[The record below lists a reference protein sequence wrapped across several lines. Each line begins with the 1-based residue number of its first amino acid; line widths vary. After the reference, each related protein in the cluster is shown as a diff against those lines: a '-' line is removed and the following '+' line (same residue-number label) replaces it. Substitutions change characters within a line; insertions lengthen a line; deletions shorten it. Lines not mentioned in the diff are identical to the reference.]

1 VEKIFKREHAEE
13 ILKHCGRLG
22 LTINERGVWP
32 EGEYDLTM
40 PTDSELG
47 FWRPAQVFQD
57 EPEALDTADTAMLP
71 FPFSAPELAAFML
84 EGAGALVQDHY
95 GRCGWDT
102 GPDPVRL
109 NDIPSH
115 QNFARRAVKEAFD
128 ACREA
133 ARAVVPRPLALYA
146 EAELAREAWKLA
158 NNEANEREG
167 VFAAMP
173 GIEEAVARLERNV
186 RRTRAVASIAA
197 LDEAMK
203 KTADDYNDAAEVW
216 LKAMVRQL
224 LLPAPE
230 LAPATPGAVVASGD
244 RPAPL
249 AAAPAWS
256 PITVLMR
263 APGYRWPLYQL
274 LKEAHINGRPC
285 PKAREVLEIW
295 KLNTPPELEVMTD
308 GVKYSDA
315 VGNTKEADLKAIQQ
329 AIKGLLKK

>member
-1 VEKIFKREHAEE
+1 MEKIFKREHAEE
-13 ILKHCGRLG
+13 ILKPCGLD

-32 EGEYDLTM
+32 EGEYNSTM
-40 PTDSELG
+40 QPESNLG

-57 EPEALDTADTAMLP
+57 EPGAIDTADTPMLP

-84 EGAGALVQDHY
+84 EGDGALVQGHY
-95 GRCGWDT
+95 GHCGWDT
-102 GPDPVRL
+102 GPDPTRL
-109 NDIPSH
+109 NDIPPY
-115 QNFARRAVKEAFD
+115 QNYARRAVKEAFD
-128 ACREA
+128 AYRD
-133 ARAVVPRPLALYA
+133 AVKVVGPRPLGL
-146 EAELAREAWKLA
+146 EADRAREAWKLA
-158 NNEANEREG
+158 NNEANIREG
-167 VFAAMP
+167 VYAAMP
-173 GIEEAVARLERNV
+173 GTEESAV
-186 RRTRAVASIAA
+186 RRARAVASIAA
-197 LDEAMK
+197 LDDAMEA
-203 KTADDYNDAAEVW
+203 TAATYTTDEAAW

-230 LAPATPGAVVASGD
+230 LAPAMPEAVVTSKD

-249 AAAPAWS
+249 ATAPAWS

-274 LKEAHINGRPC
+274 LKEAHTNGMPC

-315 VGNTKEADLKAIQQ
+315 VGNTKEADLKAIHQ
-329 AIKGLLKK
+329 AIKGLLEK